1 MARKRMVINMMA
13 SLNVYLGSVGVIKFN
28 CSIIKWRIKINV
40 ENKLVMLGNYRQKY
54 YLTYF

>member
-28 CSIIKWRIKINV
+28 CSIIKLHIKINV
-40 ENKLVMLGNYRQKY
+40 ENK
-54 YLTYF
+54 